1 MFKVYHFKKLTSTND
16 RAKDFTEN
24 SVSIA
29 DEQTKGKGR
38 FKRGWSSAKGGIYL
52 SIVSKIKD
60 KPSYLTLIAAIST
73 QKAIEDIYGIKTI
86 IKWPNDLI
94 YNGKKVC
101 GILTTIN
108 KQKAIIGIGMN
119 TNNKIPFS
127 LRNKATSLNKILKKK
142 VNNKKIIK
150 RLLNHFGNYL
160 KLLKNRKYSKII
172 KDWKKNSFLGF
183 NIEVKTGNK
192 KYIGIA
198 CNIDKNLFLILKD
211 KEGRKIK
218 IIEGDIIIK

>member
-24 SVSIA
+24 SVIIA